1 MLYFASKK
9 TDLKLRLD
17 KIMNFMKNYRNLK
30 LFYVVLLLI
39 FTSVNI
45 FAQGDKPADKPKV
58 SADEAKAAKKIQDA
72 KTFTERLTA
81 SSDFIKKFPKSSLR
95 KQVVEY
101 ISGQVFAS
109 KDDNQSITDS
119 QSFMAAFT
127 DPAET
132 DAIIPSLIDAMLR
145 LKRYDE
151 AFATADKYLA
161 RHDDDVIVRVQLG
174 IEGSNQLRT
183 NNAKYAPQTKD
194 YSSKAIQL
202 IEANT
207 KPANLTDDNWKEY
220 QTKWLPEL
228 YTSLGFAYMFLND
241 ADTAQ
246 VCFKKTVTLD
256 EKNITGWY
264 MLGTSINENY
274 QGLAKKYTVAS
285 GTEKETLLKK
295 ANEALDKVIDIFARV
310 TALTDGNTGYQPLNA
325 QVRQDLEAYYKYR
338 HSNSTKG
345 MQELIDSF
353 KVAKTN

>member
-1 MLYFASKK
+1 
-9 TDLKLRLD
+9 
-17 KIMNFMKNYRNLK
+17 MKNYRNLK

-39 FTSVNI
+39 LTSVNI

-72 KTFTERLTA
+72 KTFTEKLTA
-81 SSDFIKKFPKSSLR
+81 SSDFIKKFPQSSLR

-101 ISGQVFAS
+101 VSGQVFDS
-109 KDDNQSITDS
+109 KDDNQSITNS
-119 QSFMAAFT
+119 QSFMAVFT
-127 DPAET
+127 NPAET
-132 DAIIPSLIDAMLR
+132 DAIVPSVIDAMLR
-145 LKRYDE
+145 LKRLDE
-151 AFATADKYLA
+151 AFATADKYLG
-161 RHDDDVIVRVQLG
+161 RHDDDDVVVRLQLS

-183 NNAKYAPQTKD
+183 NNGKYATQTKD

-207 KPANLTDDNWKEY
+207 KPANLTDENWKEY

-264 MLGTSINENY
+264 MLCTSVNENY
-274 QGLAKKYTVAS
+274 QDLAKKYTVAS

-295 ANEALDKVIDIFARV
+295 ANETLDKVIDIFARV
-310 TALTDGNTGYQPLNA
+310 TALTDGNANYQPLNA